1 MVTNANRE
9 DLADHRR
16 TNMKRLGTLVHQ
28 KRAWRIL
35 PAVWTILGVVVT
47 ADCASAQWASPIASP
62 STDFTFGMV
71 GIGTGQ
77 TARLNIVNIGA
88 ATGTSI
94 PCVLALAFLDSNSK
108 IIKQTFVSLKSG
120 QAGLLDLTAIE
131 VGLTEPRPD
140 STARVQIRGAG
151 YNPTLIPQ
159 PLSCNLVP
167 TVEIFDS
174 ATGKTVTV
182 LANFMRPNG

>member
-1 MVTNANRE
+1 
-9 DLADHRR
+9 
-16 TNMKRLGTLVHQ
+16 MKKLGTFIHQ
-28 KRAWRIL
+28 ERVGRIL
-35 PAVWTILGVVVT
+35 PVVWTILAIVLT
-47 ADCASAQWASPIASP
+47 AGQASAQWASPVASP
-62 STDFTFGMV
+62 TTDFTFGMV
-71 GIGTGQ
+71 GIGGGQ
-77 TARLNIVNIGA
+77 TARLNIVNVGP

-94 PCVLALAFLDSNSK
+94 PCVLALAFFDSNSK
-108 IIKQTFVSLKSG
+108 IIKQTFISLKSG
-120 QAGLLDLTAIE
+120 QAGLLDLTAVE
-131 VGLTEPRPD
+131 VGLTELKPD